1 MIPLPKGH
9 NTFSPGHDDTCLMSP
24 YLWSCVIIQKSSK
37 GPCMVLEDVS
47 IVSLFQSR
55 TRTHTHA
62 YTHRHTHTQSL
73 MPRAI
78 FLLARGLLWTPHKT
92 ASECTRSTWNTSLI
106 RGGLLSSAWV
116 LLYSHSRCFINQ
128 FFPSCAF
135 RNKQTRK
142 TRNLR
147 RWWRFFFL
155 SLIAIQV

>member
-1 MIPLPKGH
+1 MTTLA
-9 NTFSPGHDDTCLMSP
+9 
-24 YLWSCVIIQKSSK
+24 SCHRIY
-37 GPCMVLEDVS
+37 EA
-47 IVSLFQSR
+47 VSLFRNLQRDPVWCWKTFQLSLSFNHAHAH
-55 TRTHTHA
+55 THMHTHTD
-62 YTHRHTHTQSL
+62 THTHTQSL

-147 RWWRFFFL
+147 R
-155 SLIAIQV
+155 